1 MFYINTGTKY
11 IWCGI
16 IYELEMRK
24 NITIKDHSITQEEF
38 QLVYDNQLEYYITQP
53 VPDNLSKYYESESY
67 ISHTDANNSF
77 QDKIYQ
83 FVKGIN
89 LNSKIK
95 LISKYNT
102 QDKTLLDIGAGTGD
116 FLKEANKAGWRISG
130 IEPNPKARE
139 LAAKKGI
146 QLKPSLENLTQEKYD
161 VITLWHVLE
170 HLPNLPQQIQNI
182 SALLKSGGKLIIAVP
197 NFKSFDAQHYGA
209 FWAAYDVPRHLYHF
223 SQNSINRLFSKYDY
237 SLIATK
243 PMFFDAY
250 YVSLLSE
257 KYKTGKSNY
266 FRAILMGSLSNLKAM
281 RTKEHSSVIY
291 ILKKD

>member
-24 NITIKDHSITQEEF
+24 NITIKDHSISQEEF

-266 FRAILMGSLSNLKAM
+266 FRAFLMGSLSNLKAM
-281 RTKEHSSVIY
+281 GTKEHSSVIY